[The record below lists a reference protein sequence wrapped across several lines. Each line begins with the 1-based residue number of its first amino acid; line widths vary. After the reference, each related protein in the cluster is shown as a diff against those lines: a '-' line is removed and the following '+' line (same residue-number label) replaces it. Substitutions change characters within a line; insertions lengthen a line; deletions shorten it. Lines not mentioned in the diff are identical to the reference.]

1 MPRLCTFSIVAC
13 DPADGACGVAVAS
26 RFPAVGARV
35 PWAAADAGAV
45 ATQSYANT
53 SYGPRGLERM
63 RRGESA
69 AQALQALLADDPGRA
84 QRQAGLVDRR
94 GGAATFSGE
103 ACLDWSGGLTGEG
116 WAVQGNILAGPQVVE
131 AMAAAFTAAPG
142 DLGDRLLA
150 ALLAGDRAGGD
161 RRGRQSAALLAV
173 KPEAGYGGFDDIW
186 LDYRVDDHP
195 DPVPRLGELL
205 GLHRLYFG
213 VTPPEQRLPLA
224 GEHARR
230 LQRIMS
236 RLGHYQGPDHG
247 RLDDPTRRALEAFLG
262 NENFEERV
270 DLAAG
275 RIDPP
280 VLDYL
285 YKTFP
290 D

>member
-1 MPRLCTFSIVAC
+1 MPRLSTFSIVAH

-35 PWAAADAGAV
+35 PWVAADAGAV

-53 SYGPRGLERM
+53 SYGPRGLEGM
-63 RRGESA
+63 RRGQSA
-69 AQALQALLADDPGRA
+69 AQALQTLLAEDPGRA
-84 QRQAGLVDRR
+84 QRQVGIVDAHGR
-94 GGAATFSGE
+94 AATFTGAE
-103 ACLDWSGGLTGEG
+103 CLAWAGGLAGEG
-116 WAVQGNILAGPQVVE
+116 WAVQGNILAGPGVVE
-131 AMAAAFTAAPG
+131 AMAGAFSSAPG

-161 RRGRQSAALLAV
+161 RRGRQSAAILVA
-173 KPEAGYGGFDDIW
+173 KAAAGYGGFDDIW

-195 DPVPRLGELL
+195 DPVVRLGELL
-205 GLHRLYFG
+205 ALHRLYFG
-213 VTPPEQRLPLA
+213 STPPEQRVA
-224 GEHARR
+224 IEGETARR

-236 RLGHYQGPDHG
+236 GRGFYDGPDHG
-247 RLDDPTRRALEAFLG
+247 RLDEPTRKALEAFLG

-280 VLDYL
+280 VLDHLFKAY
-285 YKTFP
+285 T